1 MYTLEDIQAV
11 DPEIAAAITAEFD
24 RQNSHIELIASENWV
39 SPAVMSAMGSIL
51 TNKYAEGYPGKRYY
65 GGCECVDVVEELA
78 RERAKKLFG
87 CEYVN
92 VQPHSGK
99 HGSTVCHFKAG

>member
-51 TNKYAEGYPGKRYY
+51 TNKMQKGIRESVITA
-65 GGCECVDVVEELA
+65 DVSA
-78 RERAKKLFG
+78 WM
-87 CEYVN
+87 
-92 VQPHSGK
+92 
-99 HGSTVCHFKAG
+99 